1 MKYPTRGVVFF
12 MYKGYLHAFDD
23 FVVVPPNSELEKD
36 GWEAYHS
43 DTFFSGVVLKTQ
55 DDDVIA
61 ATFISS

>member
-1 MKYPTRGVVFF
+1 